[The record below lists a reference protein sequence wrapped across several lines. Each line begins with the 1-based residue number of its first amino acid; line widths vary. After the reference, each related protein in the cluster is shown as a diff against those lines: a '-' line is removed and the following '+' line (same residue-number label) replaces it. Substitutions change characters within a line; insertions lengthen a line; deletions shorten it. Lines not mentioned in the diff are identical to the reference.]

1 MRCSLSLSHNNQQH
15 TYISTTKRRSV
26 EKGRFSLSLT
36 DEKKNWRQKIE
47 MSDKKRKKCPKCDF
61 FGSSEFM
68 GYCSVCYKTLSE
80 EEKRVYE
87 LVCIFQFFF
96 ETSFSRD
103 FDDDFNTT
111 HREKKWR
118 RKRCHRRRRRIYP
131 LRRLRNVC

>member
-1 MRCSLSLSHNNQQH
+1 
-15 TYISTTKRRSV
+15 
-26 EKGRFSLSLT
+26 
-36 DEKKNWRQKIE
+36 
-47 MSDKKRKKCPKCDF
+47 MSEKKRKKCPKCDF

-87 LVCIFQFFF
+87 LVRIEF
-96 ETSFSRD
+96 SFRNVVLI
-103 FDDDFNTT
+103 DDDFNTT

>member
-1 MRCSLSLSHNNQQH
+1 
-15 TYISTTKRRSV
+15 
-26 EKGRFSLSLT
+26 
-36 DEKKNWRQKIE
+36 

-103 FDDDFNTT
+103 FDNHSNTG
-111 HREKKWR
+111 
-118 RKRCHRRRRRIYP
+118 RKGGGGDVIGGEGGH
-131 LRRLRNVC
+131 VHGGD